1 MFAAAWLVWS
11 TDHGTVRM
19 SARCLACGGA
29 AVARERRV
37 LNSEAARNVLSA
49 WKEIVHLK
57 AIELRVSLSEQFLAA
72 VGTEQSDRPGCMC
85 KKCFSMFER
94 YLRIKEAVLNTI
106 HATISAPTSAIPS
119 TPIDASHRDPS
130 RKRPAE
136 DDSAN
141 SAKCCRL
148 GEQPVPLQHLN
159 PTGGKEPC
167 RKLNFARTEPGRS
180 PGVAVSSTISKVR
193 VVSFIQPSGM

>member
-37 LNSEAARNVLSA
+37 LNSEAARNVLAA

-72 VGTEQSDRPGCMC
+72 VQSDRPGCMC

-94 YLRIKEAVLNTI
+94 YLRIKEAILNTI
-106 HATISAPTSAIPS
+106 HATISAPASAIP
-119 TPIDASHRDPS
+119 PIQQSVA
-130 RKRPAE
+130 AWG
-136 DDSAN
+136 N
-141 SAKCCRL
+141 SLFHC
-148 GEQPVPLQHLN
+148 N
-159 PTGGKEPC
+159 
-167 RKLNFARTEPGRS
+167 
-180 PGVAVSSTISKVR
+180 I
-193 VVSFIQPSGM
+193 